1 MTSTSK
7 ATAATV
13 LTQTQFVDGA
23 AYEIDAADFTV
34 PFGQAQT
41 EIDEARS
48 SVSVS
53 AGDTHVKTLDDALT
67 AGTGITIT
75 KTNTGADEE
84 LVIAANG
91 SAITGINAAN
101 VGSGVLV
108 HERGGLEADVSA
120 YSGLVKIT
128 GGATSQATAG
138 TDYVTPTGSETL
150 TNKTLTTPTVGSFT
164 NAQHN
169 HTNAAGGGQIT
180 VAAINSGAATSG
192 YVATANG
199 SGGVSWSAS
208 GGGGAAPIDITVTAG
223 EALAERDIVFV
234 DATAGTAKEIDVDAS
249 TPLVGVI
256 RGIVNKAGGIANGA
270 TGTVRIS
277 GEVTG
282 FTGLTAWAPV
292 YASTTAG
299 GYTQTKP
306 SPSDGGAQVAVVTI
320 GFATSTTAVMVDP
333 KPATYLKRATTAN
346 DGTLTIVHHS
356 DPQGRERRA
365 AAYVGV
371 SSTGVA
377 TSYASSN
384 QDSSAQLR
392 GQTAAGGTTTIT
404 ESGGAAG
411 IGTISSIT
419 RWAAQS
425 FQIGAGPLSQFTVTL
440 GANVGSPT
448 GTIIW
453 EIQSNSGSL
462 PSGTVLSTGTFTPS
476 PSSTNTITVSGG
488 ASLSA
493 ATQYWLVL
501 KPTSPT
507 GTDNYWAWQSSS
519 STGSY
524 GNGNGA
530 TANNSTWT
538 ANVLDYQCSI
548 TTATLVAKDKIGQ
561 SFQIGSTATIDKVR
575 LWLKKTGSPTG
586 TLTCR
591 IETNSGSN
599 PSGTLANANAT
610 VTAAESGLST
620 SYGWIEFDFGT
631 NFSLTGATTY
641 WIVLSTDRT
650 ASGTNY
656 VEWGADGSSPSYA
669 SGEMRSE
676 ASAAWSA
683 ESKDAVFE
691 VYQQTT
697 AIDEPCAVGR
707 WSGGTRDVGVR
718 YDDGS
723 GSNANTN
730 TTFKNTSGGSLD
742 LTVAVE
748 VA

>member
-7 ATAATV
+7 TSAATV

-101 VGSGVLV
+101 VGSGVLA

-120 YSGLVKIT
+120 YSGLLKIT
-128 GGATSQATAG
+128 GGATSQATAE
-138 TDYVTPTGSETL
+138 TDYVTPSGAGTL
-150 TNKTLTTPTVGSFT
+150 SNKTLTTPTIASLT

-192 YVATANG
+192 YVMTANG
-199 SGGVSWSAS
+199 SGGASWAAS

-223 EALAERDIVFV
+223 EALAERDLVFV
-234 DATAGTAKEIDVDAS
+234 DAATGTAKEIDIDAS
-249 TPLVGVI
+249 TPLVGLI
-256 RGIVNKAGGIANGA
+256 RGIVNQAGGIANGA

-282 FTGLTAWAPV
+282 FSGLTAWSPV
-292 YASTTAG
+292 YASTTPG

-306 SPSDGGAQVAVVTI
+306 SPSAGGAQVAVVPM
-320 GFATSTTAVMVDP
+320 GFATSATAVMVDP

-365 AAYVGV
+365 VAYVSV
-371 SSTGVA
+371 TASADVA
-377 TSYASSN
+377 SYASTNYDSDVALAKLVYGGDICTGGTASASSELSGAGASKAFDNTDGTLNVWATNTGVTSATLQYDLGSGVSAVAKRYKLTRQPTTTGREPRDWTFQGSN
-384 QDSSAQLR
+384 NGTSWATLDTQTGITGWFDGVDNVYVFSNTTAYRYYRWNITANNGDSSFLSISEAEINEGASKGKLAQAFQLSSDK
-392 GQTAAGGTTTIT
+392 TIDKIRLYLKK
-404 ESGGAAG
+404 
-411 IGTISSIT
+411 IGT
-419 RWAAQS
+419 
-425 FQIGAGPLSQFTVTL
+425 
-440 GANVGSPT
+440 PT
-448 GTIIW
+448 GT
-453 EIQSNSGSL
+453 
-462 PSGTVLSTGTFTPS
+462 T
-476 PSSTNTITVSGG
+476 
-488 ASLSA
+488 
-493 ATQYWLVL
+493 
-501 KPTSPT
+501 
-507 GTDNYWAWQSSS
+507 
-519 STGSY
+519 
-524 GNGNGA
+524 
-530 TANNSTWT
+530 
-538 ANVLDYQCSI
+538 
-548 TTATLVAKDKIGQ
+548 
-561 SFQIGSTATIDKVR
+561 
-575 LWLKKTGSPTG
+575 
-586 TLTCR
+586 TCR

-610 VTAAESGLST
+610 VTVAESGLST
-620 SYGWIEFDFGT
+620 SYGWIEFDFAT

-650 ASGTNY
+650 ASSTNY

-669 SGEMRSE
+669 SGEMRAE

-683 ESKDAVFE
+683 ESKDACFE

-723 GSNANTN
+723 GSNPNTN